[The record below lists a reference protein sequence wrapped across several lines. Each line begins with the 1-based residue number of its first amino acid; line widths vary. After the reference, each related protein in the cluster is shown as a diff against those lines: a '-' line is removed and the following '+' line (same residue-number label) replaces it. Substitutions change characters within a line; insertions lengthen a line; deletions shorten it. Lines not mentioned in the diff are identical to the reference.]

1 MEYNENCF
9 YCTKSKDLYELM
21 IEITPLEVSTLFLFK
36 EQTHKGR
43 CVVAYKKHTKEIF
56 DLPKAEY
63 EAFMRDV
70 ARAAKAINEA
80 VHPDK
85 LNYGA
90 YADKN
95 PHLHFHIV
103 PKYKDGY
110 SWGGTFEMQPSG
122 EKHYL
127 TEEEYKELAAK
138 IKSYL

>member
-1 MEYNENCF
+1 MKYDENCF
-9 YCTKSKDLYELM
+9 YCAKSPQLDELM
-21 IEITPLEVSTLFLFK
+21 IEIAQLEVSTMFLFK
-36 EQTHKGR
+36 EQTHRGR
-43 CVVAYKKHTKEIF
+43 CVVAHREHTKEIF

-70 ARAAKAINEA
+70 ARGARAVAEA
-80 VHPDK
+80 VKPDK

-90 YADKN
+90 FADKN

-110 SWGGTFEMQPSG
+110 SWGTTFEMMP
-122 EKHYL
+122 EKKVHL
-127 TEEEYKELAAK
+127 SDAEYAKLIEK

>member
-1 MEYNENCF
+1 MKYSENCF
-9 YCTKSKDLYELM
+9 YCTKSKDLYDLM

-43 CVVAYKKHTKEIF
+43 CVVAYKEHAKEIF
-56 DLPKAEY
+56 DLSKDEY

-70 ARAAKAINEA
+70 ARAAKAIDET

-110 SWGGTFEMQPSG
+110 CWGGTFEMQPA

-127 TEEEYKELAAK
+127 TDEEYKDLAAK
-138 IKSYL
+138 IKSHL